1 MMDIVDIRA
10 IEGPNIYSPKPVI
23 KMILDVKDMEDI
35 PTRDFSGFNDT
46 LLNYLPGL
54 AQHHCCFETRGGFL
68 LRLKEGTYFPHVIE
82 HVAIELLNLT
92 GQDVKFGKA
101 RKIEGSLYN
110 IIFGYKVK
118 YPALKVAELSVKLI
132 EAILRSQKIDLDA
145 IVRELARETVDRS
158 LGPSTA
164 AIVQEVRSRGIPV
177 TRVGEGSM
185 LILGYGAR
193 QKRIEATISQ
203 DTSCLA
209 VDIACD
215 KTLTKE
221 LLSMAGIPVPTGEV
235 VYNEEDALKAAEK
248 LGYPVVIK
256 PCDGN
261 QGKGVSLNLKAPQM
275 VSEAFNLAAEYS
287 SKIIVE
293 RQVMGRHYR
302 ILVLGGRF
310 VCASERI
317 PAHVVGDGIHS
328 IKELV
333 DIINSDPLR
342 GEKHEKPLTKIKI
355 DPVVHMVLAR
365 QGLTLEVVP
374 EKGKQI
380 FLRENGNLSTG
391 GTAVDVTDRVCLEN
405 RDLAERVASIVGLD
419 IAGIDITTEDIAIPV
434 ENSGGAVIEVNA
446 APGIRMHLF
455 PSEGKPRPVAKAIA
469 DLLFPKGAPS
479 FPLVAVTGTNG
490 KTTTVRMIRQIM
502 SAWGLNVGMTCTD
515 GVYIGQ
521 QCIKKGDCS
530 GPESARTVLY
540 DTRVEAAVL
549 EVARGGLIRGGL
561 AYEEADV
568 GVITNITGDHLGLDG
583 VETLEDLAF
592 VKSLVIEQVKPEGF
606 AVLNADDK
614 MAVEVKNRAKCGV
627 IFFSAEEDNL
637 VLRKHLSQ
645 GGRGVYVRDG
655 TIFFKKGN
663 EENFLMKVKD
673 IPATLKGRARH
684 NVQNALAAAAAA
696 WALNVPLK
704 VIARALREFD
714 CSENI
719 NPGRMNIME
728 MPGFTVMLD
737 YGHNPAGVEAV
748 INTAKLL
755 KPARLVGVIAS
766 PGDRRDQDIIAL
778 GHVAGKGFNRLII
791 KEDENLRGRKP
802 GEVASLLLE
811 GALSA
816 GLKRDKIDV
825 VLKEE
830 EAIARSFE
838 NALEGD
844 LIVIFYEHYEKALEA
859 ITKSQDKIIKT
870 TGAMRI
876 I

>member
-1 MMDIVDIRA
+1 MDIVDIRA

-23 KMILDVKDMEDI
+23 RMVLDAGDMDDI
-35 PTRDFSGFNDT
+35 PTRDVSGFNDT

-54 AQHHCCFETRGGFL
+54 AQHHCCFEKPGGFL

-82 HVAIELLNLT
+82 HVAIELLNLS

-101 RKIEGSLYN
+101 RKIKGSLYN
-110 IIFGYKVK
+110 IILGYTLKS
-118 YPALKVAELSVKLI
+118 PAIKAAELSVELI
-132 EAILRSQKIDLDA
+132 EAILHSQKIDLDA
-145 IVRELARETVDRS
+145 AVRELARETVEKG

-164 AIVQEVRSRGIPV
+164 AIVSEVKKRGMPV
-177 TRVGEGSM
+177 TRIGEGSM

-193 QKRIEATISQ
+193 QKRIEATITQ

-221 LLSMAGIPVPTGEV
+221 LLSMAGIPVPRGKV
-235 VYNEEDALKAAEK
+235 VYTEQEAISAAVE
-248 LGYPVVIK
+248 LGFPAVIK

-261 QGKGVSLNLKAPQM
+261 QGKGVSLNLTSSGM
-275 VSEAFNLAAEYS
+275 VSEAFRLAAEYS
-287 SKIIVE
+287 PKIIVE

-302 ILVLGGRF
+302 VLVVGGRF
-310 VCASERI
+310 ICASERI
-317 PAHVVGDGIHS
+317 PAHVIGDGVHNIRQ
-328 IKELV
+328 LV
-333 DIINSDPLR
+333 DITNNDPLR

-365 QGLTLEVVP
+365 QGVGP
-374 EKGKQI
+374 ETVLRQGTRI

-391 GTAVDVTDRVCLEN
+391 GTAVDVTDRICPEN
-405 RDLAERVASIVGLD
+405 RSLAERVASIVGLD
-419 IAGIDITTEDIAIPV
+419 IAGIDITTEDISIPV
-434 ENSGGAVIEVNA
+434 EKSGGAVIEVNA

-455 PSEGKPRPVAKAIA
+455 PTKGRPRPVAKAIS
-469 DLLFPKGAPS
+469 DMLYPDGIPG

-490 KTTTVRMIRQIM
+490 KTTVVRMIGKIM
-502 SAWGLNVGMTCTD
+502 SAWGLKVGMTCTD
-515 GVYIGQ
+515 GVYIDG

-530 GPESARTVLY
+530 GPESARMVLF
-540 DTRVEAAVL
+540 DPRVEAAVL

-561 AYEEADV
+561 AYEAADV
-568 GVITNITGDHLGLDG
+568 GVMTNITGDHLGMDG

-614 MAVEVKNRAKCGV
+614 MAVQVKDRARCNI

-645 GGRGVYVRDG
+645 GGVGVYVRDG
-655 TIFFKKGN
+655 AIFFKDRN
-663 EENFLMKVKD
+663 QETFLMKVRD
-673 IPATLKGRARH
+673 IPATLKGKARH
-684 NVQNALAAAAAA
+684 NVQNAMAAAAAA
-696 WALNVPLK
+696 WALNVPCK
-704 VIARALREFD
+704 VISRALKDFD

-719 NPGRMNIME
+719 NPGRMNILE
-728 MPGFTVMLD
+728 MPGFNVMLD
-737 YGHNPAGVEAV
+737 YAHNPAGFEAI

-766 PGDRRDQDIIAL
+766 PGDRRDKDIIAL
-778 GHVAGKGFNRLII
+778 GHVAGRGFNRLII
-791 KEDENLRGRKP
+791 KEDHDLRGRKP
-802 GEVASLLLE
+802 GETASLLLE

-816 GLKRDKIDV
+816 GLKRDRIDV
-825 VLKEE
+825 VLDEE

-844 LIVIFYEHYEKALEA
+844 LVVIFYEHYENAMEA
-859 ITKSQDKIIKT
+859 ITKSRDKTAKTLSAATII
-870 TGAMRI
+870 
-876 I
+876 